1 MNYKIPRTRGRPARA
16 PSEAGTYETLI
27 ASARV
32 LFARRGFD
40 GASIRAITRASGANL
55 GAVTYHFGSK
65 HALYEAVLDRVLSP
79 LGDRVAEAGAQYGSP
94 LDRLEGVIRAF
105 FAHLDANP
113 DMPQLMLQEMAAG
126 KDPPPP
132 VRRTL
137 GKVSRTLVEL
147 IIAGQQDGHVRS
159 GDPLLLALS
168 CVYQPVHLTLVRR
181 VARTVIGLDM
191 SEPETHARVIE
202 HSVSFARAAL
212 EARKDHA

>member
-27 ASARV
+27 SSARV

-55 GAVTYHFGSK
+55 GSVTYHFGSK

-79 LGDRVAEAGAQYGSP
+79 LGDRVAEAAAQYGSP

-132 VRRTL
+132 V
-137 GKVSRTLVEL
+137 
-147 IIAGQQDGHVRS
+147 
-159 GDPLLLALS
+159 
-168 CVYQPVHLTLVRR
+168 
-181 VARTVIGLDM
+181 
-191 SEPETHARVIE
+191 
-202 HSVSFARAAL
+202 
-212 EARKDHA
+212 